1 MIEDRRNLQK
11 VSMAAGTIMGVYWI
25 LKFILFP
32 LGMSMPLFM
41 LVFGVLTIFVP
52 FVGYHLVSLYRDKY
66 SNNDGNIGFIHA
78 FTFCLFMYMYA
89 SLLTSVGHLIYFQFI
104 DHGFVLEK
112 LTDMLETVKESPLP
126 GMDSYVEQYQ
136 LAIDTYALLN
146 PVDITLQLVSQNMF
160 YGLLMALPT
169 ALIAKRKRKTNNEQ

>member
-1 MIEDRRNLQK
+1 MIEDRSNLHR
-11 VSMAAGTIMGVYWI
+11 VSMAAGTVMGAFWI
-25 LKFILFP
+25 FKFIFFP
-32 LGMSMPLFM
+32 LGMSMPVLM
-41 LVFGVLTIFVP
+41 LVFGILTICVP
-52 FVGYHLVSLYRDKY
+52 FIGYRLACHYRDKF
-66 SNNDGNIGFIHA
+66 SNNNGGIGFVHA

-112 LTDMLETVKESPLP
+112 LQDMFDTVKESPLP
-126 GMDSYVEQYQ
+126 GMDSYLEQYQ
-136 LAIDTYALLN
+136 LAIDTYAILN

-169 ALIAKRKRKTNNEQ
+169 ALIVKKKINIENR